1 MLQEDVTTASP
12 VNEKP
17 QTSWF
22 VGVLKR
28 EARGFFKDPFGYAIE
43 RFFYCLMLGVGIS
56 ILAVGIRFVVQTV
69 VKSVS

>member
-1 MLQEDVTTASP
+1 MLQEDVSTASP

-17 QTSWF
+17 QTYWF
-22 VGVLKR
+22 VSVISR
-28 EARGFFKDPFGYAIE
+28 EAQGFFKDPFGYAIE
-43 RFFYCLMLGVGIS
+43 RFFYCLMLGIGIS